1 MNDNSDPVYGLI
13 RLYAHHKDAI
23 NDLQNCRVNPDFNSN
38 QRNDLE
44 FYIP

>member
-1 MNDNSDPVYGLI
+1 MHDEANPVYGLI
-13 RLYAHHKDAI
+13 RLYAHQHDAI
-23 NDLQNCRVNPDFNSN
+23 SDLEKCRVNPDFNSN